1 MQTSK
6 LMAMLMVAC
15 AVMPVAHAKTPKVHL
30 WHSDTVWAGQGMC
43 AATFTVDGGFDEAI
57 ESMQIKISAIDARG
71 KAVAQDTLE
80 FQGRV
85 GGSSV
90 DRYGQALFES
100 AEACDDTLR
109 IVVQNAAGTVGGK
122 RQNVIVEARE
132 FKPFRITGSK

>member
-6 LMAMLMVAC
+6 LMAMFVAAC

-43 AATFTVDGGFDEAI
+43 AATFTVDGGFDDAI
-57 ESMQIKISAIDARG
+57 ESLQIKISAIDAKG
-71 KAVAQDTLE
+71 KTVAQDTLE
-80 FQGRV
+80 FPGRV
-85 GGSSV
+85 GGSTA

-100 AEACDDTLR
+100 AEACDDTRR
-109 IVVQNAAGTVGGK
+109 IVVQSAAGSIGGK
-122 RQNVIVEARE
+122 QQNVMIDTRE